1 MVRES
6 HGDDH
11 YANAIYQYARQ
22 YAIDIRELAYFI
34 CTDDK
39 HKIVLGEPGFPL
51 SVLPRVG
58 RVLVG
63 KNEVYQAGDHDFST
77 ILIPTVILLNTIP
90 ETVDGS
96 LYQGKP
102 MVSLKISPTDPSS
115 ALKNAKEISNVLIK
129 QYGSK
134 ENIPYSSYLIY
145 RRWT

>member
-6 HGDDH
+6 HDDDH
-11 YANAIYQYARQ
+11 YANAIYKYAWQ

-34 CTDDK
+34 CTD
-39 HKIVLGEPGFPL
+39 EPGFPL
-51 SVLPRVG
+51 SVLPRVR

-63 KNEVYQAGDHDFST
+63 KNEVYQVGDHDFST
-77 ILIPTVILLNTIP
+77 ILIATVILLNTIP

-115 ALKNAKEISNVLIK
+115 ALKNAKEIANVLIE

-134 ENIPYSSYLIY
+134 ENIPYSPYLIY
-145 RRWT
+145 RRRT